1 MKLPADVVE
10 YLNVFNRGGF
20 SAYVV
25 GGAVRDSLLGDEP
38 FDFDV
43 ATSAKTEDIKK
54 LFPENDIFETGV
66 KHGTLT
72 VKFKGR
78 LYETT
83 TFRID
88 GKYFD
93 KRRPETVIYTSD
105 LKKDLGRRDFTV
117 NALALSASGE
127 ITDSYNGL
135 KDLSARIIRT
145 VGDPEK
151 RFEEDAL
158 RILRAVRFAAELG
171 FDIEEK
177 TFAAM
182 IKKRGNL
189 ASVSKERIFA
199 ELNKILLGK
208 FAKDAFIKYKEI
220 VFEVLPVLRAGDG
233 FDQKSSSHTDDVY
246 VHSVKVLSLLKE
258 KTPVTCW
265 AALLHDSGKPF
276 SLVVDKAGHGHFPE
290 HMRVSADI
298 AEKILCEMR
307 APNDLKKRVVQIILL
322 HDESVGRTLYQAK
335 KLLNEYGAELVTDLI
350 TVKFADIYAHSETG
364 IEKYLPERIELKNNF
379 EKIIKDNECYTLSQL
394 ALKGGD
400 LKNYGFSGESIGK
413 ILSRVLDEV
422 MKGDLVNSKE
432 TLISYVKEKYDCPR

>member
-233 FDQKSSSHTDDVY
+233 FDQKSSSHTDE
-246 VHSVKVLSLLKE
+246 VLSLLKE

-298 AEKILCEMR
+298 AEKILCEIR

-322 HDESVGRTLYQAK
+322 HVSCIL
-335 KLLNEYGAELVTDLI
+335 
-350 TVKFADIYAHSETG
+350 F
-364 IEKYLPERIELKNNF
+364 
-379 EKIIKDNECYTLSQL
+379 IKQ
-394 ALKGGD
+394 
-400 LKNYGFSGESIGK
+400 I
-413 ILSRVLDEV
+413 
-422 MKGDLVNSKE
+422 
-432 TLISYVKEKYDCPR
+432 